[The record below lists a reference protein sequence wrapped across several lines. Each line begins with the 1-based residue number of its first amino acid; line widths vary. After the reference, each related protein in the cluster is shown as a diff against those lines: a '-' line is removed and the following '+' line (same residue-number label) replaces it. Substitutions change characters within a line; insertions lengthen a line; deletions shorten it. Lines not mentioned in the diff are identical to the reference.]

1 MGETVILATVAAG
14 EAASGTEMPRVRVVA
29 MDMGVQTGMLR
40 TEVVVAE
47 TQTGTGVVWVTWRR
61 EGALPTD
68 PPPPSLR
75 TEVLLP

>member
-1 MGETVILATVAAG
+1 VGETVILATVAVEEAAE

-47 TQTGTGVVWVTWRR
+47 TQTGTGVVWVT
-61 EGALPTD
+61 
-68 PPPPSLR
+68 
-75 TEVLLP
+75 